1 MSSPWQ
7 KKVSV
12 TLNSVDLVAKTG
24 KYDLVPLGPDPIP
37 VGPDGSLIFDNDH
50 HDGFDIDFVLT
61 DKTGSAK
68 KYAFPPNPKKQDAV
82 SSQMGAVDA
91 CPPQGTSDVFSV
103 INVGGPNNSVLSVHN
118 KNQDEVVGTFSY
130 VLWLTNDGGAT
141 YIKLDPGGTNNNGM
155 TS

>member
-12 TLNSVDLVAKTG
+12 TLTAVDLVSKTG

-37 VGPDGSLIFDNDH
+37 VAPDGSLLFDNDH
-50 HDGFDIDFVLT
+50 HDGFDIDFILT
-61 DKTGSAK
+61 DATGK
-68 KYAFPPNPKKQDAV
+68 NYAFPPNNKKQDAV
-82 SSQMGAVDA
+82 SSQMGAIDD
-91 CPPQGTSDVFSV
+91 CPKQGISKVLRPIGVS
-103 INVGGPNNSVLSVHN
+103 GPNNSILSVHN
-118 KNQDEVVGTFSY
+118 PNQDDVVGTFSY
-130 VLWLTNDGGAT
+130 VLWVTKDGGSN

>member
-12 TLNSVDLVAKTG
+12 TLKSVDVAAKTG
-24 KYDLVPLGPDPIP
+24 DYDLAPLPPDPIP
-37 VGPDGSLIFDNDH
+37 TAPDGSLLFDNDH

-61 DKTGSAK
+61 DKTGK
-68 KYAFPPNPKKQDAV
+68 NYAFPPNNKKQDAV
-82 SSQMGAVDA
+82 SSKMGPIDS
-91 CPPQGTSDVFSV
+91 CPAQGTSDVFKV
-103 INVGGPNNSVLSVHN
+103 ISVGGPNNSILSVHN

-130 VLWLTNDGGAT
+130 VLWLTNDGGSS